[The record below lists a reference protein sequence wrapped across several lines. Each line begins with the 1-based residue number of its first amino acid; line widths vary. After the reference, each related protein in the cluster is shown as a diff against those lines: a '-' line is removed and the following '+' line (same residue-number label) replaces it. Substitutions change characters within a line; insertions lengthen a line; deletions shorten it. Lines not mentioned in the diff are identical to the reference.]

1 MTVTIDK
8 TDIPANRLLQK
19 STTGL
24 YFCCISSVCH
34 TRKKAATLQPI
45 LTLSLLM
52 CQQRRY

>member
-19 STTGL
+19 SITGL

-45 LTLSLLM
+45 LTLSLLT